1 MASIFERLSLY
12 PKIKKQEVFSYG
24 KYKKR
29 CNYPN
34 SLIGKEKAIISDCF
48 LLFCSPYASKL
59 QHFQNRLNLESFL
72 LVNLLSLSCV

>member
-12 PKIKKQEVFSYG
+12 PKIKKQELFSYG

-34 SLIGKEKAIISDCF
+34 SLMDKEKAIISDG
-48 LLFCSPYASKL
+48 
-59 QHFQNRLNLESFL
+59 
-72 LVNLLSLSCV
+72 LSSVAPLTDERCNYNAMIEYVTIRKMKG